1 MMKRIAVA
9 GIVAVALTWT
19 AAHADSKKSGGK
31 AVLTPVG
38 DLKWVDAADAPGVK
52 IAAMQGD
59 PSKGASTFFA
69 KLPTGF
75 SVPLHHHSADH
86 FGTVISGTM
95 VFTVDGKDVT
105 LPPGSYFAYAGKK
118 QHITKCTDDAGCVL
132 LITTKSKWDVVP
144 EKPKS

>member
-1 MMKRIAVA
+1 MIKRIAMA
-9 GIVAVALTWT
+9 GVVAVALAWT
-19 AAHADSKKSGGK
+19 TAHADSKKSGGK

-38 DLKWVDAADAPGVK
+38 DLKWVDATDAAGVK
-52 IAAMQGD
+52 TAAVQGD

-95 VFTVDGKDVT
+95 VFNIDGKDVT
-105 LPPGSYFAYAGKK
+105 LPPGSYFSFSGKK
-118 QHITKCTDDAGCVL
+118 QHTTKCADDAGCVVF
-132 LITTKSKWDVVP
+132 ISTKSKWDVVA